1 MDWKPGKVLTTRN
14 DFLFLDQ
21 LLDEYTLNK
30 NLTRP
35 YKRLDDPTK
44 YREADEPLR
53 DLDVS
58 FFVSISEKKSRT
70 I

>member
-53 DLDVS
+53 D
-58 FFVSISEKKSRT
+58 
-70 I
+70 